1 MGTRQR
7 GRRRGQA
14 AMCARVRHTRTTR
27 GAGGGGRAGG
37 AGGAAD
43 ASAAPEAVAAMSLK
57 AARWGARERQRDGRL
72 RHEHS
77 CPPGAPGAAGTRAT
91 GWGTGRGPGG
101 GDLGEGTWGR
111 ERLSLPASTSWPLS
125 PAAVH
130 HPTPTSTSSMQG
142 EGLTPAQPQGRRVV
156 GDGGGALG
164 SMFLFLCARPPL
176 PDAPPARRSA
186 RAPRQADHHLVVE
199 EG

>member
-1 MGTRQR
+1 MGRS
-7 GRRRGQA
+7 
-14 AMCARVRHTRTTR
+14 
-27 GAGGGGRAGG
+27 
-37 AGGAAD
+37 GAA
-43 ASAAPEAVAAMSLK
+43 
-57 AARWGARERQRDGRL
+57 ARRDGRCDTNVLLAL
-72 RHEHS
+72 RARL
-77 CPPGAPGAAGTRAT
+77 AP
-91 GWGTGRGPGG
+91 
-101 GDLGEGTWGR
+101 
-111 ERLSLPASTSWPLS
+111 S
-125 PAAVH
+125 
-130 HPTPTSTSSMQG
+130 PTSTSSMQG